1 MKRPDTA
8 RVSRKDLRIFSV
20 LSLIICSA
28 IWQGCSA
35 VPQSTAAPA
44 PTPTP
49 HTGKMVLPTSS
60 VGTSYRQ
67 PLLGQTSVESMRVT
81 HGELPPGLTLDPATG
96 VLSGVPTQAGTFTFT
111 ILANGM
117 NLQTRGSLT
126 SFVYTLLVSPALTV
140 GVQISPATASVAP
153 GGKVQF
159 SAAVKNTSDTA
170 VAWSASAGT
179 ISSTGLWRAPV
190 NTKIKGATITAVS
203 ATSPSAYSNAT
214 VTLTSGAFSIL
225 TGSLPAG
232 STGSPYSASIT
243 GAGGETP
250 YRWSVASGVLPSG
263 LQLNATTGLLSGSPT
278 KAGTYAFSVRGTDNA
293 EQSTEHN
300 YSVLI
305 SNHTSV
311 CGPPRY
317 GCSRTDEA
325 VVRVPIPPSVGNL
338 RGANTIVTD
347 PDFGNP
353 IMRLTDAN
361 TDPHGPFQNRT
372 FFTAS
377 SGSADE
383 NLWNLDST
391 LLVVQDTGARAYPF
405 SFNPSTMQA
414 SRMYV
419 SSFPDTNGFTI
430 PDSGSWSRV
439 NPNVLYVTT
448 DTVINKY
455 DFGDRN
461 NAPTPQ
467 LVYDFTRSPNCLPPG
482 FSQTWR
488 TRGGVSADDSVMAM
502 GYSNT
507 GAQQTGVYAVAYKAG
522 SGCTVL
528 NTSTGEVWGD
538 WGARGTISRPDRW
551 TIHNV
556 KLSKDG
562 NWLIIAVGDCVSSS
576 CSKGPFFWQIG
587 TTNVIS
593 CGDGGL
599 CSGHFT
605 EGYSHWVN
613 NNNSPLS
620 NQVKRT
626 FGDPASAEN
635 ITHVFPS
642 DMSGYF
648 DQHQS
653 WNNVDPGDSVPF
665 LASTWIPAGTRMN
678 TWYNEIIGVAADG
691 SGTTWRFAH
700 SFITGASHNFSTQY
714 AIGSVSQD
722 GKFFAFSSDWMGT
735 LGSES
740 GSRTCTV
747 GTDCRGDVFV
757 VELK

>member
-1 MKRPDTA
+1 
-8 RVSRKDLRIFSV
+8 V
-20 LSLIICSA
+20 
-28 IWQGCSA
+28 
-35 VPQSTAAPA
+35 
-44 PTPTP
+44 
-49 HTGKMVLPTSS
+49 
-60 VGTSYRQ
+60 
-67 PLLGQTSVESMRVT
+67 
-81 HGELPPGLTLDPATG
+81 
-96 VLSGVPTQAGTFTFT
+96 
-111 ILANGM
+111 
-117 NLQTRGSLT
+117 
-126 SFVYTLLVSPALTV
+126 
-140 GVQISPATASVAP
+140 
-153 GGKVQF
+153 
-159 SAAVKNTSDTA
+159 
-170 VAWSASAGT
+170 
-179 ISSTGLWRAPV
+179 
-190 NTKIKGATITAVS
+190 
-203 ATSPSAYSNAT
+203 
-214 VTLTSGAFSIL
+214 
-225 TGSLPAG
+225 
-232 STGSPYSASIT
+232 
-243 GAGGETP
+243 TP
-250 YRWSVASGVLPSG
+250 YRWSLASGFLPSG
-263 LQLNATTGLLSGSPT
+263 LQLDSTTGVLSGSPT
-278 KAGTYAFSVRGTDNA
+278 KAGTYAFAVRGTDSS
-293 EQSTEHN
+293 EQSTQHS
-300 YSVLI
+300 YSVVI
-305 SNHTSV
+305 STRGTL
-311 CGPPRY
+311 CGPPHY

-325 VVRVPIPPSVGNL
+325 IVPVPTPPSVGNL
-338 RGANTIVTD
+338 SGANAMVTD
-347 PDFGNP
+347 PDFGNR
-353 IMRLTDAN
+353 IVRITDAN
-361 TDPHGPFQNRT
+361 TGAQAPFQNRT
-372 FFTAS
+372 FSTAS

-383 NLWNLDST
+383 NLWNVDST

-419 SSFPDTNGFTI
+419 SSFPDSNGFTI
-430 PDSGSWSRV
+430 SGGGSWSRV
-439 NPNVLYVTT
+439 NPNILYVTT
-448 DTVINKY
+448 DTTINKY
-455 DFGDRN
+455 DFSDRN
-461 NAPTPQ
+461 TAPTAQ
-467 LVYDFTRSPNCLPPG
+467 VVYDFTRSANCLPAG
-482 FSQTWR
+482 FSPTWKS
-488 TRGGVSADDSVMAM
+488 RGGVSADDSVMAV

-528 NTSTGEVWGD
+528 NTSTGQVWGD

-605 EGYSHWVN
+605 EGYSHWIN

-626 FGDPASAEN
+626 FADPGSAES

-642 DMSGYF
+642 DISGFF

-665 LASTWIPAGTRMN
+665 LASTWIPAGTRIN

-700 SFITGASHNFSTQY
+700 SFITGGSHNFSTQY